1 MKYIVLILL
10 ALTSG
15 AFASE
20 FDKSMEKATQGEAW
34 AQFNLGIMYANG
46 RGVPENDAEAVK
58 WFRKAA
64 DQGYVKAQYHLGIMY
79 ANGRGVP
86 ENDAEAVKWYR
97 KAADGVSYRRL
108 SSRISRSSQG
118 YVKAQYNLGLMYDNG
133 RGVSKNDAEAVKWY
147 KKAAEQG
154 YADAQSDLGFMYV
167 YGDGVPESHIKAYVW
182 WSMAKANGSEKAKG
196 NIEILKPMMKKEQI
210 AKAQEI
216 GSKCCESSYKDCD

>member
-58 WFRKAA
+58 W
-64 DQGYVKAQYHLGIMY
+64 
-79 ANGRGVP
+79 
-86 ENDAEAVKWYR
+86 YR

-118 YVKAQYNLGLMYDNG
+118 YVKAQYNLGFMYANG
-133 RGVSKNDAEAVKWY
+133 RVFQRMMLRLLSGT
-147 KKAAEQG
+147 G
-154 YADAQSDLGFMYV
+154 RLL
-167 YGDGVPESHIKAYVW
+167 IK
-182 WSMAKANGSEKAKG
+182 G
-196 NIEILKPMMKKEQI
+196 L
-210 AKAQEI
+210 
-216 GSKCCESSYKDCD
+216 